1 MPQTII
7 RASVVETT
15 LGITFQIG
23 ELPTQQVGAVIVTNR
38 NVPIYTITTSAA
50 ASVDAE
56 SISVTATPVLLDA
69 GVKLNFAG
77 TIVTL
82 SNAAPAGSTTLQT
95 LPLLSSVG
103 NAVSATTKALVFVA
117 GCTDAT
123 VSPEIK
129 NIDTTNYLSGV
140 GMEKVTTGNSKKMQ
154 LNFNLIY
161 GDRGGNILRR
171 IAYDK
176 VYVGREFYFSLLF
189 PSGEAHEG
197 IALLESASPT
207 QQVQDKRSFSCN
219 AQVQG
224 DTYIYTA
231 PASVNIF

>member
-1 MPQTII
+1 MPQTIN

-38 NVPIYTITTSAA
+38 NVSTYTITTAA
-50 ASVDAE
+50 AAILGAE
-56 SISVTATPVLLDA
+56 SISVQATPVLLDA
-69 GVKLNFAG
+69 GERLNFGGVIA
-77 TIVTL
+77 TL
-82 SNAAPAGSTTLQT
+82 TNAAAAGSTTLQT
-95 LPLLSSVG
+95 LPLPGSIG
-103 NAVSATTKALVFVA
+103 NGATATTKALVFVA

-129 NIDTTNYLSGV
+129 NVDTTNYLSGL
-140 GMEKVTTGNSKKMQ
+140 GMEKTTTGNAKKMQ

-161 GDRGGNILRR
+161 GDRGGSILRR

-176 VYVGREFYFSLLF
+176 TYAGREFYFYLLF

-197 IALLESASPT
+197 AALLESASPT

-224 DTYIYTA
+224 DSYIYTP
-231 PASVNIF
+231 PAVVSIF

>member
-1 MPQTII
+1 MPQTIN

-23 ELPTQQVGAVIVTNR
+23 ELPTQQVGSVIVSNR
-38 NVPIYTITTSAA
+38 NVPTYTITTAA
-50 ASVDAE
+50 AAIADAE
-56 SISVTATPVLLDA
+56 SLTVQATPVLLDA
-69 GVKLNFAG
+69 GVKLNFG
-77 TIVTL
+77 GVVVTL
-82 SNAAPAGSTTLQT
+82 SNAVAAGSTILQT
-95 LPLLSSVG
+95 LPLPS
-103 NAVSATTKALVFVA
+103 AVSSGATATTKALVFVA

-123 VSPEIK
+123 ITPQIK
-129 NIDTTNYLSGV
+129 NVDTTNYLTGI
-140 GMEKVTTGNSKKMQ
+140 GMEMATTGNSKKMQ

-161 GDRGGNILRR
+161 GDRGANILRR
-171 IAYDK
+171 IAYEK
-176 VYVGREFYFSLLF
+176 VYVGREFYFYLLF

-224 DTYIYTA
+224 DTYIYTP
-231 PASVNIF
+231 PAVINIF

>member
-1 MPQTII
+1 MPQTIN

-38 NVPIYTITTSAA
+38 NVLSYTITASAA
-50 ASVDAE
+50 ALATAE
-56 SISVTATPVLLDA
+56 SLSVQATPVLLDA
-69 GVKLNFAG
+69 GTLLNFGGVVA
-77 TIVTL
+77 TL
-82 SNAAPAGSTTLQT
+82 SNAAAAGSTALQL
-95 LPLLSSVG
+95 LPLPGSIG
-103 NAVSATTKALVFVA
+103 NGATATTKALVFVS

-129 NIDTTNYLSGV
+129 NVDTTNYLSGL

-161 GDRGGNILRR
+161 GDRGGNILRK

-176 VYVGREFYFSLLF
+176 TYAGREFYFYLLF

-207 QQVQDKRSFSCN
+207 QQVQDKRAFSCN

-224 DTYIYTA
+224 DTYIYTP

>member
-1 MPQTII
+1 MPQTIT

-38 NVPIYTITTSAA
+38 NVPSYTITTSAA
-50 ASVDAE
+50 AATDAE
-56 SISVTATPVLLDA
+56 SIVVTATPVLLDA

-82 SNAAPAGSTTLQT
+82 SNAAAAGSTTLQT
-95 LPLLSSVG
+95 LPLLAPVG
-103 NAVSATTKALVFVA
+103 NAVSATTKALVFVS

-123 VSPEIK
+123 ITPEIK

-224 DTYIYTA
+224 DTYVYTA
-231 PASVNIF
+231 PAVVNIF

>member
-1 MPQTII
+1 MPQTINH
-7 RASVVETT
+7 ASVVETT

-38 NVPIYTITTSAA
+38 NVPSYTITTSAA
-50 ASVDAE
+50 ASANTE
-56 SISVTATPVLLDA
+56 SLSVQATPVLLDA
-69 GVKLNFAG
+69 GERLNFGGVIA
-77 TIVTL
+77 TL
-82 SNAAPAGSTTLQT
+82 SNAAAAGSTTLQL
-95 LPLLSSVG
+95 LPLPGSIG
-103 NAVSATTKALVFVA
+103 NGATATTKALVFVA

-129 NIDTTNYLSGV
+129 NIETTNYLSGL

-176 VYVGREFYFSLLF
+176 VYAGREFYFYLLF
-189 PSGEAHEG
+189 PSGEGHEG

-224 DTYIYTA
+224 DTYIYTP
-231 PASVNIF
+231 PAVVSIF

>member
-1 MPQTII
+1 MPQTIN

-23 ELPTQQVGAVIVTNR
+23 ELPTQQVGAVTVTNR
-38 NVPIYTITTSAA
+38 NVPSYTITTTAA
-50 ASVDAE
+50 AIALAE
-56 SISVTATPVLLDA
+56 SILVSATTVLLDA
-69 GVKLNFAG
+69 GTLLNFG
-77 TIVTL
+77 GVIVTL
-82 SNAAPAGSTTLQT
+82 SNAAAAGSTTLQT
-95 LPLLSSVG
+95 LPLPASIGSG
-103 NAVSATTKALVFVA
+103 ATATTKALVFVS

-123 VSPEIK
+123 ITPQIK
-129 NIDTTNYLSGV
+129 NVDTTNYLTGI
-140 GMEKVTTGNSKKMQ
+140 GMEMATTGNSKKMQ

-161 GDRGGNILRR
+161 GDRGASILRK

-176 VYVGREFYFSLLF
+176 TYVGREFYFYLLF

-197 IALLESASPT
+197 VALLESASPT

-224 DTYIYTA
+224 DTYIYTP
-231 PASVNIF
+231 PAVVNIF